1 MQALCQSDVQGDA
14 CDAELESWLV
24 EQEAP
29 KTATAYAGTLV
40 REVASRR
47 KEVDASLSAAVKKWD
62 LARVGTVERNIMRI
76 AVVEMTG
83 TDVPPKVAINE
94 AVDIAREFGGKDSPG
109 FVNGVLD
116 QVKKV
121 MEGDTN

>member
-14 CDAELESWLV
+14 RDADLESWLV
-24 EQEAP
+24 EQAAPEA
-29 KTATAYAGTLV
+29 AVAYAGTLV

-47 KEVDASLSAAVKKWD
+47 KEVDASLSFAVKKWD
-62 LARVGTVERNIMRI
+62 LARVGTVERNIMRV
-76 AVVEMTG
+76 AVIEMTG

-121 MEGDTN
+121 MEGDTV

>member
-14 CDAELESWLV
+14 RDADLESWFN
-24 EQEAP
+24 EQGAPEA
-29 KTATAYAGTLV
+29 ATAYAGVLV

-47 KEVDASLSAAVKKWD
+47 KEVDASLSSAVKRWD
-62 LARVGTVERNIMRI
+62 LSRVGTVERNVMRI

-83 TDVPPKVAINE
+83 AEVPPKVAINE
-94 AVDIAREFGGKDSPG
+94 AVDIARQFGGADSPR
-109 FVNGVLD
+109 FVNGILD
-116 QVKKV
+116 QVMKV

>member
-1 MQALCQSDVQGDA
+1 MQALCQSAVQGEA
-14 CDAELESWLV
+14 RDAELESWLV
-24 EQEAP
+24 EQNASEA
-29 KTATAYAGTLV
+29 ATAYAGTLV